1 MSAKTNRPC
10 RCLLKQA
17 GEEELAQTVREYI
30 STLDPDIK
38 ADEELYRSRLDK
50 CKGCKN
56 LFSGMCG
63 KCGCYVEMRAAVKQ
77 NRCPSEEKL
86 W

>member
-1 MSAKTNRPC
+1 MNRPC

-17 GEEELAQTVREYI
+17 GEEELAETVREYI

-38 ADEELYRSRLDK
+38 AEPELYKSRLEK
-50 CKGCKN
+50 CEGCKSLN
-56 LFSGMCG
+56 SGVCG
-63 KCGCYVEMRAAVKQ
+63 KCGCYVEMRAAVRK

>member
-1 MSAKTNRPC
+1 MKPC

-17 GEEELAQTVREYI
+17 GEQELAQTISEYI
-30 STLDPDIK
+30 STLSPDIK
-38 ADEELYRSRLDK
+38 ASADLYKRRLEK
-50 CKGCKN
+50 CRECDDLN
-56 LFSGMCG
+56 SGVCG
-63 KCGCYVEMRAAVKQ
+63 KCGCYVEMRAAVKT

>member
-1 MSAKTNRPC
+1 MNYC

-17 GEEELAQTVREYI
+17 GEEELAQTVSEYI
-30 STLDPDIK
+30 STLDPEIK
-38 ADEELYRSRLDK
+38 ADPRLYRSRLEK
-50 CKGCKN
+50 CRSCKN
-56 LFSGMCG
+56 LNSGVCG
-63 KCGCYVEMRAAVKQ
+63 KCGCYVEMRAAVRK

>member
-1 MSAKTNRPC
+1 MNRPC

-17 GEEELAQTVREYI
+17 GEEELAQTVSQYL

-38 ADEELYRSRLDK
+38 ADPDLYRSRLEK
-50 CKGCKN
+50 CKECDSLN
-56 LFSGMCG
+56 SGMCV
-63 KCGCYVEMRAAVKQ
+63 KCGCYVEMRAAVRK
-77 NRCPSEEKL
+77 NRCPSEEKF